1 MNIRFNCLRLPK
13 RIPAREV
20 SALSSALTALL
31 FTAILATIVIG
42 FLPPFWETN
51 DDVAMAM
58 ILDGY
63 GLAAYPSPGIVF
75 SNILYGYALA
85 ALPQIGDISRYSL
98 GAISLNLLSV
108 LLICRAL
115 CLLTQNYVLTLSVM
129 ALISLPPLIFP
140 QFTVLG
146 GMLSVAGILHIASY
160 LQRRQTF
167 ELVIAGFVLFIGYL
181 IRSHEFFLIV
191 LISSVILPWRG
202 VLGDRRLQGLIVVLI
217 GLGAAAMLADW
228 RYYQAPEWQAF
239 RELNLV
245 RAPFTDYGAA
255 AYFLEHPGLLKG
267 ANYTPNDIVLLQKWF
282 LADPLLADP
291 ERLSALLSR
300 VDPASFMG
308 GNLARQWATL
318 PLLLA
323 APLVYVLVPAVVAGT
338 LTKNRIRLG
347 LAWLVLIVVIVGLM
361 LTGRGVINRVLYAPL
376 VLLLCLGTIQV
387 SRPLSQWV
395 LIGAIGLAAL
405 GTVLSVTK
413 RHAHSMEQHALIR
426 TDLATVDKSKL
437 YVVWGNLLDYE
448 SMYPVLG
455 SMTAAR
461 ELRLY
466 ALGVT
471 SLAPFAVAHWKDAPG
486 GLLPGRLTSGAP
498 VPFFAEMA
506 RIDLLSIYC
515 EERHST
521 KLRVTG
527 VQQLRSGNIF
537 TVTCG
542 APSYRP

>member
-1 MNIRFNCLRLPK
+1 MNIRFNCLRIPE

-108 LLICRAL
+108 FLICRAL
-115 CLLTQNYVLTLSVM
+115 CLLTQNYVLTLSVT

-140 QFTVLG
+140 QFTLLA

-167 ELVIAGFVLFIGYL
+167 ELVIAGIVLFIGYL
-181 IRSHEFFLIV
+181 IRSQEFFLIMM
-191 LISSVILPWRG
+191 ISFVILPWRE
-202 VLGDRRLQGLIVVLI
+202 VLRDRHLQGLIVILI
-217 GLGAAAMLADW
+217 GLGAAAMFVDW
-228 RYYQAPEWQAF
+228 RYYQVPEWQTF
-239 RELNLV
+239 REVNLL
-245 RAPFTDYGAA
+245 RAPFTDFGAD
-255 AYFLEHPGLLKG
+255 AYFLDRPELLKG
-267 ANYTPNDIVLLQKWF
+267 TSYTPNDIRLLRDWF
-282 LADPLLADP
+282 LADPLLANP

-300 VDPASFMG
+300 VDLSSFMQ
-308 GNLARQWATL
+308 GNVAKNGAMFARFL
-318 PLLLA
+318 NP
-323 APLVYVLVPAVVAGT
+323 PLVFVFVPAVMAGI
-338 LTKNRIRLG
+338 LAKNRISIG
-347 LAWLVLIVVIVGLM
+347 LSWLVLIIAIAGFI
-361 LTGRGVINRVLYAPL
+361 LTGRGLPSRVFVPPL
-376 VLLLCLGTIQV
+376 VLLLCFATIQV
-387 SRPLSQWV
+387 SRPLPQWALV
-395 LIGAIGLAAL
+395 GAIGLAAL

-413 RHAHSMEQHALIR
+413 RHTHSMEQFALIR

-486 GLLPGRLTSGAP
+486 GLLPGGLTSGAP

-527 VQQLRSGNIF
+527 IQQLRFGNIF
-537 TVTCG
+537 TVTCS